1 MPYLATV
8 LIILLGMS
16 SKFVVELSSELSTN
30 VLLDTDAGIDL
41 GGSQI
46 VADQIVDM
54 RPETSIGGYTR
65 PDLDLP
71 DVFAQGR

>member
-8 LIILLGMS
+8 LIIVLAMS
-16 SKFVVELSSELSTN
+16 SKFIVELSSELSTN
-30 VLLDTDAGIDL
+30 VLTDTDAGVES

-54 RPETSIGGYTR
+54 RPETSIGGGA
-65 PDLDLP
+65 PSDLP
-71 DVFAQGR
+71 GLLAQDR